1 MPLHLEKSLTHSLGK
16 RTVGS
21 GAPYIVHQLHEHL
34 GIGLAPEGV
43 AMLLKHLLEYSIIL
57 DGAVMH
63 ECDIPALGYMGVCID
78 IVRLSVGG
86 PAGMGNAY

>member
-1 MPLHLEKSLTHSLGK
+1 
-16 RTVGS
+16 
-21 GAPYIVHQLHEHL
+21 
-34 GIGLAPEGV
+34 
-43 AMLLKHLLEYSIIL
+43 MLLKHLLEYSIIL